1 MPGVP
6 MVWAPVHSAW
16 NHKVV
21 ISPWMG
27 QGAGAS
33 RLLRRKVSE
42 LFMIREIPA
51 DASGA
56 DWPCSQ
62 TNDRIFSREGCL
74 RPPVTEWLRDS
85 DKLYDISR
93 GHLDC

>member
-1 MPGVP
+1 MTGGVSKFEGGKANKMPSVP

-16 NHKVV
+16 NHKAV

-51 DASGA
+51 DASSA

-62 TNDRIFSREGCL
+62 TNDRIFSEEKA
-74 RPPVTEWLRDS
+74 V
-85 DKLYDISR
+85 Y
-93 GHLDC
+93 GHV